1 MLEKVKDYGGAIF
14 FYFILFF
21 GVVAI
26 CTKVD
31 SMNNLNESENK
42 TENTIAISK

>member
-31 SMNNLNESENK
+31 RMNTMNENENK
-42 TENTIAISK
+42 IESTIAISK